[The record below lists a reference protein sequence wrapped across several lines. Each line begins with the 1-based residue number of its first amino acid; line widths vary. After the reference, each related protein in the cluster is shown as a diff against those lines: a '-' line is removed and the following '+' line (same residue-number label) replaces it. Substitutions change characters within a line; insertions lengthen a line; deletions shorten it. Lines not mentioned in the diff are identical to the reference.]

1 MESKQSFFKER
12 RKYPRTKFDEII
24 TVYKVVESK
33 SGNVYE
39 ILGNPLVVKAK
50 DVSEGGIKLQFVTE
64 ENDKQNKI
72 LKLSFQIP
80 DDGKV
85 EVCSKLVWAKDG
97 HSGLEFIVL
106 DEEVRSNIREFV
118 SKASK
123 S

>member
-1 MESKQSFFKER
+1 MDSKQATFKER
-12 RKYPRTKFDEII
+12 RRHSRAKFNETIS
-24 TVYKVVESK
+24 VYKVVESK

-50 DVSEGGIKLQFVTE
+50 DLSEGGMRLQFINE
-64 ENDKQNKI
+64 DKDNKI

-80 DDGKV
+80 NDGKV

-106 DEEVRSNIREFV
+106 DEEVRRDIREYV
-118 SKASK
+118 GKAGK
-123 S
+123 G

>member
-1 MESKQSFFKER
+1 MDAKQGTFKER
-12 RKYPRTKFDEII
+12 RKHSRARFDETI

-50 DVSEGGIKLQFVTE
+50 DVSEGGIRLQFVNE
-64 ENDKQNKI
+64 DKDNKI

-80 DDGKV
+80 NDGKV
-85 EVCSKLVWAKDG
+85 EVCSKLVWAKEG

-106 DEEVRSNIREFV
+106 DEEVRRNIRDFV
-118 SKASK
+118 GKGSK

>member
-1 MESKQSFFKER
+1 MDSKSGTFKER
-12 RKYPRTKFDEII
+12 RKYPRAGFDETI

-39 ILGNPLVVKAK
+39 IQGNPLVIKAK
-50 DVSEGGIKLQFVTE
+50 DVSEGGMRLQFINE
-64 ENDKQNKI
+64 DKNNKI

-80 DDGKV
+80 NDGKV

-106 DEEVRSNIREFV
+106 DEEVRRNIRNFV
-118 SKASK
+118 GKNSK